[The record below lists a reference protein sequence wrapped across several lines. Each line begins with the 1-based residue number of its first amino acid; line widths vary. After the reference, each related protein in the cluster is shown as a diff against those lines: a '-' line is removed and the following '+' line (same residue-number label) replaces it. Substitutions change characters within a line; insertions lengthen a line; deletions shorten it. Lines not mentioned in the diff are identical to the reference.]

1 MYLIFIKYITY
12 IYLVSTLQ
20 EKQQKRLMP
29 KFDEQENKKLNKNIK
44 ELVSEIVKDLKN
56 CEIIIKEIINEH
68 NYERDLNEKKIK
80 ENIKLNILTK
90 LNQFT
95 KKFKMNQE
103 IYANKCNDFVVD
115 DDIDNIS
122 MRKNDL
128 DLKGSNDFLSS
139 QENNEQLRK
148 RDNELNKLLESVNE
162 LADLFKEM
170 QNLVMQQGTI
180 LDRIDYNI
188 DIASTN
194 INKGKKSIVKADKH
208 MKNNCFR
215 NVIMI
220 LLICI
225 FVEAILIILKFFK

>member
-1 MYLIFIKYITY
+1 
-12 IYLVSTLQ
+12 
-20 EKQQKRLMP
+20 MP
-29 KFDEQENKKLNKNIK
+29 KFDEQENKQLNKSIK
-44 ELVSEIVKDLKN
+44 QLVNEIIKDLKE
-56 CEIIIKEIINEH
+56 CEIIIKEIINDDYNEK
-68 NYERDLNEKKIK
+68 DLNNKKIK
-80 ENIKLNILTK
+80 QNIKQNILTK

-103 IYANKCNDFVVD
+103 LYASKCNDFIID
-115 DDIDNIS
+115 DEDNMS

-128 DLKGSNDFLSS
+128 DIKGSNDFLST
-139 QENNEQLRK
+139 QENNEQLRQ
-148 RDNELNKLLESVNE
+148 RDHELNNLLESVNE
-162 LADLFKEM
+162 LAELFKEM

-194 INKGKKSIVKADKH
+194 ITQGKKSIVKADKH

-215 NVIMI
+215 NVIII

-225 FVEAILIILKFFK
+225 FIETILIIFKFI